1 MVVLG
6 FFLELN
12 EQKIEYLKDF
22 NSIDKTKPSSIVVV
36 DFNINDIKKYSS
48 YNNLLG
54 VVVKS
59 IKEFIIVANC
69 EVLYAVCEY
78 ELSKTLQKIA
88 ENYMYDTKVISI
100 IDNEDSIEQ
109 VALDGI
115 DGVINRD
122 FLC

>member
-22 NSIDKTKPSSIVVV
+22 NSIDKTNPSSIVVV

-69 EVLYAVCEY
+69 EVLYAFCEY

-109 VALDGI
+109 IALDGI